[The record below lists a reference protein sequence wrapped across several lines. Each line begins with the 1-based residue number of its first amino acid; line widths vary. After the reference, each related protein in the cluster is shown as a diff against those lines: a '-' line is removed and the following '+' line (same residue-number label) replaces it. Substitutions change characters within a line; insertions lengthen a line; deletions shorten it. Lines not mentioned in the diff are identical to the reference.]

1 MPRSRRC
8 RCSPCRW
15 RSAVAWRSRSR
26 EGSVPAR
33 RGRSW
38 RRRFVGVD
46 AGLDIIQL
54 RREFGLRQLPVAGF
68 SLPLRFMDGGG
79 PCAITPA
86 GSTLG
91 VPDDQ
96 IRRLRPRRPMP
107 RWPRTGGRGLWSRTA
122 VSGRRGGPPRHA
134 AVVQPLPFPTTK
146 SSSSKPVK
154 RSGLWWTR
162 GLPPVED
169 RDRRGTTWRTGRRA
183 CGCRPWLPLRDSLA
197 TTGPGVGPSYCP
209 RAGHRPPPLVHLTF
223 FG

>member
-1 MPRSRRC
+1 MIAPGNDRKRPLRRRLAEQRLCRVLDGC

-122 VSGRRGGPPRHA
+122 VSGRPGGAAASRRGGSTA
-134 AVVQPLPFPTTK
+134 AVPDDQVLELEAGQAVGIVVD
-146 SSSSKPVK
+146 S
-154 RSGLWWTR
+154 
-162 GLPPVED
+162 
-169 RDRRGTTWRTGRRA
+169 RA
-183 CGCRPWLPLRDSLA
+183 A
-197 TTGPGVGPSYCP
+197 PS
-209 RAGHRPPPLVHLTF
+209 
-223 FG
+223 